1 MTNIRK
7 ENLSIER
14 LESLRNEIEVLE
26 SKIDALYKE
35 KDNTLK
41 AGTLE
46 SLNWYKENVR
56 PLSDRQDYCKELVKR
71 IERYNVNVGDGVTI
85 CLYSDKHAGTIIK
98 RTAKTIT
105 VQRDKAILDPNFKPE
120 WIEGGFAGHCVNQG
134 EQRYTYERDENGA
147 ITTYRWSDKY
157 GRYCGGGDQSI
168 TIINGR
174 HEYYDYNF

>member
-14 LESLRNEIEVLE
+14 LADLRNEIEALE
-26 SKIDALYKE
+26 KE
-35 KDNTLK
+35 INAKYDERKENEQGLT
-41 AGTLE
+41 
-46 SLNWYKENVR
+46 WYKENVKD
-56 PLSDRQDYCKELVKR
+56 LIDRQDYCKDLIKR

-85 CLYSDKHAGTIIK
+85 CLYSDKHACTVIK

-105 VQRDKAILDPNFKPE
+105 VQRDKAILNPNFKPQ
-120 WIEGGFAGHCVNQG
+120 IEVGGFSGHCTNQD
-134 EQRYTYERDENGA
+134 EQTYTYERDENGE

-174 HEYYDYNF
+174 HEFYDYNF